1 VRFAFTDDQ
10 LALRDTVRD
19 FLGKECPPSVVRA
32 AWVNDTGRSG
42 LWPHLGALGVLG
54 VMADEGIDGFGG
66 TELDL
71 VLVLEETGRA
81 ALPEPVV
88 EHAAVAAPLAADP
101 GLVTGQH
108 TYALG
113 LAGSP
118 YVVYADSADFLLL
131 EHETG
136 LHLVARAATSLEPLP
151 AVDGSRRLARVTW
164 DPAAATG
171 IGPPDGAVRAR
182 ARAVLGTSAQLLG
195 LAQHLLDATVEYARS
210 RHQFGVPIGSFQAVK
225 HRLAD
230 VALALEFARPV
241 VYRAAHSLAT
251 DDPDRSVH
259 VSMAKAYAGD
269 AATSAARAALQVH
282 GAIGY
287 TTEHDLHLWMK
298 RVWALA
304 AAYGD
309 TAYHREQVATAL
321 LDR

>member
-1 VRFAFTDDQ
+1 
-10 LALRDTVRD
+10 
-19 FLGKECPPSVVRA
+19 
-32 AWVNDTGRSG
+32 
-42 LWPHLGALGVLG
+42 LGVLG
-54 VMADEGIDGFGG
+54 VMADPAIDGFGG

-71 VLVLEETGRA
+71 VLVLEETGRS

-88 EHAAVAAPLAADP
+88 EQAAVAAPLAAGP
-101 GLVTGQH
+101 GVVTGEH

-118 YVVYADSADFLLL
+118 YVVYADSADYLLL
-131 EHETG
+131 EHEAG
-136 LHLVARAATSLEPLP
+136 LHLVERAAASLAPAP
-151 AVDGSRRLARVTW
+151 AVDGSRRLAEVTW
-164 DPAAATG
+164 DPNAATR
-171 IGPPDGAVRAR
+171 IGPPDAAVRAR

-195 LAQHLLDATVEYARS
+195 LAQHLLDTTVEYARG

-241 VYRAAHSLAT
+241 VYRGAYSLAT
-251 DDPDRSVH
+251 DDADRSVH

-269 AATSAARAALQVH
+269 AAIGAARAALQVH

-287 TTEHDLHLWMK
+287 TTEYDLHLWMK
-298 RVWALA
+298 RAWALA

-309 TAYHREQVATAL
+309 AAFHCEQVATAL
-321 LDR
+321 LDN